1 MEFGNQNPLIISFMN
16 MNIILSEA
24 AKFNF
29 SVCVHFHPLKTA
41 SLT

>member
-1 MEFGNQNPLIISFMN
+1 MEFGNQNPLIISLMN

-29 SVCVHFHPLKTA
+29 VCVYIFIL
-41 SLT
+41 